1 MYHQSSRRKELL
13 RRTLVYSVM
22 FFSIVALVAVLL
34 FIVLGYRF
42 NRSDGRIEQG
52 GLLQF
57 DTRPSGADVTIDGI
71 TVGSR
76 TASKATV
83 GAGQHFITMNRSGY
97 RQWQKSV
104 NVAPGAV
111 VWLNYARLI
120 PNDLK
125 TDTVATFPTLAQSRA
140 SLDGKWMAIKED
152 MTTPSI
158 GLVDI
163 SREAVRQSV
172 ITLPATAFTPP
183 AAGKTQSFSL
193 ETWDPTSRY
202 LLVKHT
208 FNDADMEWLIVDA
221 ENAAQTVNLTKL
233 VNVPLGKVVFSGAS
247 SNTVFVQVGSDVRKV
262 EISNGTL
269 SRPLASNVAE
279 FSLYDRS
286 TIVYTTAT
294 IPETGKR
301 SAGYYEDGAEKP
313 HVLKTYEDDGKT
325 PLKVALGKYFDEHY
339 VALSYGENIEIYRGR
354 LPSGEATISAMTHE
368 TTVNQPGG
376 IDFLEIRNN
385 GRFVVI
391 QKSGDFQV
399 YDNELKQVS
408 KTTLKNAGAI
418 VGKLNWLDGYY
429 AWSDLGGML
438 RLYEF
443 DGANQQDI
451 MSVEPGQAV
460 TLANDGVFLYGVTA
474 TDGKYHLS
482 RTRLQVN

>member
-13 RRTLVYSVM
+13 KRTLVYSVM
-22 FFSIVALVAVLL
+22 CLSIIALVVVLL
-34 FIVLGYRF
+34 FIILGYRF

-57 DTRPSGADVTIDGI
+57 DTRPSGADVTIDGAM
-71 TVGSR
+71 VGSR

-104 NVAPGAV
+104 NVAPGSV
-111 VWLNYARLI
+111 VWLNYTRLI
-120 PNDLK
+120 PNELK
-125 TDTVATFPTLAQSRA
+125 TDTVANFSVLAQSRA
-140 SLDGKWMAIKED
+140 SFDGKWMAVKEEAA
-152 MTTPSI
+152 TPSI

-163 SREAVRQSV
+163 SREAVRQSTL
-172 ITLPATAFTPP
+172 TLPNTTFTAP
-183 AAGKTQSFSL
+183 AAGKPQVFSL
-193 ETWDPTSRY
+193 ETWDPTNRY

-208 FNDADMEWLIVDA
+208 FNDTDLEWLIIDT
-221 ENAAQTVNLTKL
+221 ENVTQTVNLTKL
-233 VNVPLGKVVFSGAS
+233 LNVPMSKVLFSGVN
-247 SNTVFVQVGSDVRKV
+247 SNTVFVQVGSDIRKV
-262 EISNGTL
+262 EVSAGTL
-269 SRPLASNVAE
+269 SRPLVSNVAE

-286 TIVYTTAT
+286 TIAYTTTT

-325 PLKVALGKYFDEHY
+325 PLRVALGKYFNEHY
-339 VALSYGENIEIYRGR
+339 VAFAYGDTVEIYRGR
-354 LPSGEATISAMTHE
+354 LPIGEATVSAMTLE
-368 TTVNQPGG
+368 TTINQAGG
-376 IDFLEIRNN
+376 VEFLEIRNS
-385 GRFVVI
+385 GRFVVA
-391 QKSGDFQV
+391 QKGSDFQV

-408 KTTLKNAGAI
+408 KTTLKNATPDA
-418 VGKLNWLDGYY
+418 GKLNWLDGYY

-451 MSVEPGQAV
+451 MRVVPGQAA
-460 TLANDGVFLYGVTA
+460 TLAQDGVFLYGFTQA
-474 TDGKYHLS
+474 ESGFSLS
-482 RTRLQVN
+482 RTRLQLN